1 MSDLVDEAPHS
12 TRTAVSIDPNPAT
25 APASRD
31 SCAHN
36 HFPLRDLEAQL
47 AVLRF
52 DSDDSASRAQA
63 LQALCAAA
71 LDRLPLPAHGH
82 TALRWSALA
91 AVAACD
97 LALVKLYEG
106 HTDALAILAELDA
119 ASLAVPHSRW
129 GVWAAEPP
137 QPKVEARTGNGRALL
152 LHGVKPWCSGAG
164 ALTHAL
170 VTVSRDDGAPVL
182 AAVDL
187 AQRSISVSDAGW
199 QAVGMAATGTA
210 EVRFDGAHAVQLG
223 EPNAYLER
231 PGFWHGGAG
240 IAACWYGA
248 AAQLGATLRATV
260 ARRRDPHACAHLG
273 AVDIHLAAAGALL
286 RETAAWLDRH
296 PDQDAMR
303 GALRT
308 RLAVEHAASAV
319 LMHVT
324 RALGAGPLCSERRF
338 ARAAADLPV
347 FLRQSH
353 AERDEAALGMALV
366 DAQLDVSV
374 DPSANASAT
383 LDTAWRLDDT

>member
-1 MSDLVDEAPHS
+1 MSDLVDEATHS
-12 TRTAVSIDPNPAT
+12 TRAAASINQNRAT
-25 APASRD
+25 PRASRD
-31 SCAHN
+31 SCVHN
-36 HFPLRDLEAQL
+36 HFPLRDLEERL
-47 AVLRF
+47 ALLRF
-52 DSDDSASRAQA
+52 DSDDAASRAQA

-71 LDRLPLPAHGH
+71 LDRLPLPGHGH

-137 QPKVEARTGNGRALL
+137 QPKVKARAGSGRALL
-152 LHGVKPWCSGAG
+152 LQGVKPWCSGAG

-210 EVRFDGAHAVQLG
+210 EVRFDGAYAEQVG

-240 IAACWYGA
+240 IAACWYGS
-248 AAQLGATLRATV
+248 AAQLGARLRAAV
-260 ARRRDPHACAHLG
+260 GRRRDPHACAHLG
-273 AVDIHLAAAGALL
+273 AVDTQLAAAGALL
-286 RETAAWLDRH
+286 RETAAEIDRH
-296 PDQDAMR
+296 PDADAMH
-303 GALRT
+303 GALRA
-308 RLAVEHAASAV
+308 RLAVEHAANAV

-324 RALGAGPLCSERRF
+324 RALGAGPLCGERRF
-338 ARAAADLPV
+338 ARAVADLPV
-347 FLRQSH
+347 FVRQSH
-353 AERDEAALGMALV
+353 AERDEAALGAALV
-366 DAQLDVSV
+366 DADVAPSGE
-374 DPSANASAT
+374 PSANACAT
-383 LDTAWRLDDT
+383 LDSAWRLDDT